1 MEWSAHRSAAALVSP
16 RSCSGSAA
24 TNRAFRG
31 GSGSYRDPEEQRG
44 APPQSKTNAS
54 ALLWVN
60 LCKPAHQVRLIT
72 ETSIQF
78 DWLMSLLFPDVYR
91 KKRKRSNYGT
101 NLSYFRCKANKTQS
115 SHAAKVW
122 ISPSGLYR
130 FTSGLSHLS
139 CLPCVIKHW
148 CLKRYILK
156 SWGNTV
162 FYLHICVSV
171 SLIGQTT
178 CLHKDSM
185 CFHHHFSF
193 FPSNNET
200 AVYMHHHTTK
210 KHI

>member
-1 MEWSAHRSAAALVSP
+1 MFEYIGKCNLYKVPYIVSLQMEWSAHRSAAALVSP

-130 FTSGLSHLS
+130 FTSGLSH
-139 CLPCVIKHW
+139 W
-148 CLKRYILK
+148 
-156 SWGNTV
+156 N
-162 FYLHICVSV
+162 
-171 SLIGQTT
+171 
-178 CLHKDSM
+178 
-185 CFHHHFSF
+185 CFFFFSTDAWNGTF
-193 FPSNNET
+193 WNHGATP
-200 AVYMHHHTTK
+200 
-210 KHI
+210 